1 MIDSENII
9 KTVANNCEVTIYF
22 KKEPNLKAQE
32 NVLDILLSSYEKRME
47 NAIQNTENH

>member
-22 KKEPNLKAQE
+22 KKEPNPQVQV
-32 NVLDILLSSYEKRME
+32 NVLDMLLSSYEKRME
-47 NAIQNTENH
+47 NTIQNAEIH